1 MIIRTLHN
9 FKNFINE
16 SIGTEAFSTDL
27 FLYSKK
33 TQTFSAEIAELHS
46 GNVNYMPGQKQI
58 KLKNPKTGI
67 EMDFYWYKTDKDGSN
82 EDTYGWRYK
91 NKEGNI
97 SVLII
102 ND

>member
-1 MIIRTLHN
+1 MIIRTLKY
-9 FKNFINE
+9 FRIINE
-16 SIGTEAFSTDL
+16 SISLVPFSTNL

-46 GNVNYMPGQKQI
+46 ANVNYMAGQKQI
-58 KLKNPKTGI
+58 ILKNPKTGI
-67 EMDFYWYKTDKDGSN
+67 EMTFDWYKTDKDGSN